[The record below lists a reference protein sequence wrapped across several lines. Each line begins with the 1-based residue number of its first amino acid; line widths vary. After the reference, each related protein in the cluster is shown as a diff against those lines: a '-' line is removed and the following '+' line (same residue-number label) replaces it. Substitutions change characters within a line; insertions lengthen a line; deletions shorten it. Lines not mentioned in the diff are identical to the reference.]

1 MWFSARFAAGKLTL
15 LCWGSAASR
24 TTDSE
29 YLFLVGFV
37 FFHGGKRKRSTRVFK
52 SSVRQRTPYFGQAL
66 NHRLGSHGVVR
77 NVYCVPRVYTE
88 GLALEFP

>member
-52 SSVRQRTPYFGQAL
+52 SSVRQRTPYFWAGAESQAGL
-66 NHRLGSHGVVR
+66 
-77 NVYCVPRVYTE
+77 PRGRAECLLRATS
-88 GLALEFP
+88 LH